1 MCIFCMMKSSFGCCY
16 ERLIKNT
23 HNKKV
28 LVIFDDELL
37 HFPVK
42 LSAEKKD
49 EFDCVLDH
57 QYIFLK

>member
-23 HNKKV
+23 HYKKV
-28 LVIFDDELL
+28 LVIFHDELL

-49 EFDCVLDH
+49 EFWTIN
-57 QYIFLK
+57 IFF